1 MADTELPVKFSECRL
16 KIYSVTDQ
24 TIKEVYKTEAATTTV
39 TMRPGTRP
47 RTEYEYGNDMIAR
60 QMYSA
65 KRSAAVYGNSTS
77 ESFLGVIQNRKSAQ
91 KAQDVFN
98 CAVLRI
104 SPRGLITHLLP
115 GTSPVFD
122 WIGWLQLQLLPHTH
136 HWVFVR
142 VRQGSTSNT
151 AHLAPFV
158 FLCFLHV
165 ITVDTCLESR
175 VTGHSSAMSVVIV
188 DGQGFPS

>member
-16 KIYSVTDQ
+16 KIYSVAYQ

-65 KRSAAVYGNSTS
+65 KRSAAVYGNSSS

-91 KAQDVFN
+91 KAQDAFN

-104 SPRGLITHLLP
+104 SPRGLIIHLLP
-115 GTSPVFD
+115 GTSPIFD
-122 WIGWLQLQLLPHTH
+122 
-136 HWVFVR
+136 
-142 VRQGSTSNT
+142 
-151 AHLAPFV
+151 
-158 FLCFLHV
+158 
-165 ITVDTCLESR
+165 
-175 VTGHSSAMSVVIV
+175 
-188 DGQGFPS
+188 